1 MLTSTHKSSCLAII
15 VPCLNEQAMLPHT
28 LNILTDSLTQL
39 ITKAKISSDSYIY
52 CVDDGSTDETWKVI
66 TEWHNR
72 TNSIKG
78 LKLSRNFGHQNAVLA
93 GMLSIK
99 NKVDCAITID
109 ADLQDDVSVIET
121 MIDHFHAGNDIVSGV
136 RRTRTKDSFFKRM
149 SALTFYKTMKVSGTE
164 IIQNHA
170 DFRLLSKRVLNQLSQ
185 YKERNLFLRG
195 IFPLLGYRSSMVYY
209 DRNPRLYGTTK
220 YPLKKM
226 LALAWDAITS
236 FSHKPL
242 DFILL
247 FGVASFILSI
257 LMIIFVIIA
266 KFRSHSVPG
275 WASIMIP
282 LCFMGGVQLLSIGIL
297 GEYIAKIYL
306 EVKRR
311 PRYIKE
317 EELF

>member
-1 MLTSTHKSSCLAII
+1 MNSAIKPCLAII
-15 VPCLNEQAMLPHT
+15 VPCLNEQAMLTHT
-28 LNILTDSLTQL
+28 LSVLTDCIMQL
-39 ITKAKISSDSYIY
+39 INKDKINTNSFIY
-52 CVDDGSTDETWKVI
+52 CVDDGSIDQTWAVI
-66 TEWHNR
+66 AEWHHKNPC
-72 TNSIKG
+72 IKG

-93 GMLSIK
+93 GMLNIK
-99 NKVDCAITID
+99 NTVDCAITID

-121 MIDHFHAGNDIVSGV
+121 MIDHFHAGSDIVSGV
-136 RRTRTKDSFFKRM
+136 RRARTTDGFFKRM
-149 SALTFYKTMKVSGTE
+149 SALLFYRTMQVSGAN
-164 IIQNHA
+164 IIPNHA
-170 DFRLLSKRVLNQLSQ
+170 DFRLLSKRALNQLSQ
-185 YKERNLFLRG
+185 FKERNLFLRG
-195 IFPLLGYRSSMVYY
+195 ILPLLGYRNSIVYY
-209 DRNPRLYGTTK
+209 DRNHRLYGTTK

-226 LALAWDAITS
+226 LALAFDALTS

-247 FGVASFILSI
+247 FGVVSFILSI
-257 LMIIFVIIA
+257 LMIVWVIIA
-266 KFRSHSVPG
+266 KLLSHAVPG

-317 EELF
+317 QELF